1 LLKLKDKLRR
11 FDSSASQKLNNKIG
25 QQLSDFLKSQKKK
38 NMISKYRKQFNE
50 EFSQE
55 KYNQLK
61 EILKEKSGLAPSF
74 RISESPIFLTK
85 KFEDKLIDATESIID
100 QIKNLP
106 HETLQKAIPD
116 NCRVPNDTDKPHFF
130 TIDFG
135 VCKNENGEIEPQL
148 IELQAF
154 PSLYAFQKVFEDTF
168 CEVYPFLS
176 EIRNKMPHEEFKNY
190 LKELIVG
197 NENPENVILLEIYP
211 EKQKTAIDFI
221 FTEKLLGIKTVCLTK
236 IKKQGRKLFY
246 ENDGKLIEIKRIY
259 NRVIF
264 DELDRI
270 PDLKIEFDF
279 REDVDVTWVT
289 HPNWFFKIS
298 KFLLPMLKH
307 QFVPKSY
314 FLHEFPENEKL
325 ENFVL
330 KPLFSFAGS
339 GVNLN
344 PTKEITDAIEDKENY
359 ILQRKVTYEPIF
371 EDINGE
377 FSKGEIRLL
386 YIWRENDDRPI
397 LLENLGRMTKAAMV
411 NVDFNKKDAIWIG
424 SSNAFFAEE

>member
-1 LLKLKDKLRR
+1 
-11 FDSSASQKLNNKIG
+11 
-25 QQLSDFLKSQKKK
+25 
-38 NMISKYRKQFNE
+38 MIPKYRKHFNQ
-50 EFSQE
+50 EFSDE
-55 KYNQLK
+55 KYKQLK
-61 EILKEKSGLAPSF
+61 EILKQKGGIEPGF

-85 KFEDKLIDATESIID
+85 EFESKLLDASESIIS
-100 QIKNLP
+100 QIKALP
-106 HETLQKAIPD
+106 AETLQKAIPD
-116 NCRVPNDTDKPHFF
+116 NCRVPNDTDQPHFF

-135 VCKNENGEIEPQL
+135 VCKNEDGTIEPQL

-154 PSLYAFQKVFEDTF
+154 PSLYVFQKIYEETF

-176 EIRNKMPHEEFKNY
+176 SIRNPMSHADFKQY
-190 LKELIVG
+190 LKDLIVG
-197 NENPENVILLEIYP
+197 DENPENVILLEIFP
-211 EKQKTAIDFI
+211 EKQKTAIDFTL
-221 FTEKLLGIKTVCLTK
+221 TEQLLGIKTVCLTK
-236 IKKQGRKLFY
+236 IKKEGKKLYY
-246 ENDGKLIEIKRIY
+246 ENDSKLVEIKRIY

-279 REDVDVTWVT
+279 REEVDVQWIT

-298 KFLLPMLKH
+298 KFILPFLKH

-314 FLHEFPENEKL
+314 FLHEFPEHENL

-344 PTKEITDAIEDKENY
+344 PTKEITDTIEDKENY
-359 ILQRKVTYEPIF
+359 ILQRKVTYEPLF

-377 FSKGEIRLL
+377 FSKAEIRLL
-386 YIWRENDDRPI
+386 YIWKENDERPI

-424 SSNAFFAEE
+424 SSNAFFGEL

>member
-1 LLKLKDKLRR
+1 
-11 FDSSASQKLNNKIG
+11 
-25 QQLSDFLKSQKKK
+25 
-38 NMISKYRKQFNE
+38 MIPKYRKQFNQ

-55 KYNQLK
+55 KYNQFK
-61 EILKEKSGLAPSF
+61 EILEQKSGLETGF
-74 RISESPIFLTK
+74 RISESPLFLTK
-85 KFEDKLIDATESIID
+85 EFESKLIDASESIIS

-106 HETLQKAIPD
+106 EETLQKAIPD
-116 NCRVPNDTDKPHFF
+116 NCRVPNDTKQPHFF

-135 VCKNENGEIEPQL
+135 ICKSENGEIEPQL

-154 PSLYAFQKVFEDTF
+154 PSLYAFQKVFEQTF
-168 CEVYPFLS
+168 CDVYPFLS
-176 EIRNKMPHEEFKNY
+176 ELQNKMPHDDFKNHMKD
-190 LKELIVG
+190 LLLG
-197 NENPENVILLEIYP
+197 DENPEHVILLEIYP
-211 EKQKTAIDFI
+211 EKQKTAIDFVL
-221 FTEKLLGIKTVCLTK
+221 TEKLLGIKTVCLTK
-236 IKKQGRKLFY
+236 IKKDGRKLFY
-246 ENDGKLIEIKRIY
+246 ENEGKLTEIRRIY

-270 PDLKIEFDF
+270 PDLKTEFDF
-279 REDVDVTWVT
+279 REEVDVTWVT

-298 KFLLPMLKH
+298 KFLLPLLQH

-314 FLHEFPENEKL
+314 FLHEFPESESL

-359 ILQRKVTYEPIF
+359 ILQRKVNYEPIF

-377 FSKGEIRLL
+377 FSKAEIRLL
-386 YIWRENDDRPI
+386 YIWRENDERPI

>member
-1 LLKLKDKLRR
+1 
-11 FDSSASQKLNNKIG
+11 
-25 QQLSDFLKSQKKK
+25 
-38 NMISKYRKQFNE
+38 MISKYRKQFNE

-106 HETLQKAIPD
+106 YETLQKAIPD

-176 EIRNKMPHEEFKNY
+176 EVRNKMPHEEFKNY

-359 ILQRKVTYEPIF
+359 ILQRKVTYESIF

-377 FSKGEIRLL
+377 FSKAEIRLL

>member
-1 LLKLKDKLRR
+1 
-11 FDSSASQKLNNKIG
+11 
-25 QQLSDFLKSQKKK
+25 
-38 NMISKYRKQFNE
+38 MISKYRKQFNQ

-55 KYNQLK
+55 KYQQFK
-61 EILKEKSGLAPSF
+61 DILKQKSGLEPAF
-74 RISESPIFLTK
+74 RISESPLFLTK
-85 KFEDKLIDATESIID
+85 EFESKLIDATESIID
-100 QIKNLP
+100 QIKALP
-106 HETLQKAIPD
+106 AETLQKAVPE
-116 NCRVPNDTDKPHFF
+116 NCNVPNDTKQPHFF

-135 VCKNENGEIEPQL
+135 ICKSENGEIEPQL

-154 PSLYAFQKVFEDTF
+154 PSLYAFQKTFEDTF
-168 CEVYPFLS
+168 CEIYPFLS

-190 LKELIVG
+190 LKDSILG

-211 EKQKTAIDFI
+211 EKQKTAIDFAL
-221 FTEKLLGIKTVCLTK
+221 TEKLLGIKTVCLTK
-236 IKKQGRKLFY
+236 IKKQGKKLFY
-246 ENDGKLIEIKRIY
+246 ENDGKLVEIKRIY

-270 PDLKIEFDF
+270 PDLKTEFDF
-279 REDVDVTWVT
+279 REDVDVIWVT

-314 FLHEFPENEKL
+314 FLHEFPDHEKL
-325 ENFVL
+325 EDFVL

-377 FSKGEIRLL
+377 FSKAEIRLL
-386 YIWRENDDRPI
+386 YIWREDDERPI

-424 SSNAFFAEE
+424 SSNAFFVEE

>member
-1 LLKLKDKLRR
+1 
-11 FDSSASQKLNNKIG
+11 
-25 QQLSDFLKSQKKK
+25 
-38 NMISKYRKQFNE
+38 MIPKYRKQFNQ

-55 KYNQLK
+55 KYEKFQQ
-61 EILKEKSGLAPSF
+61 ILKVKSGLLPAF
-74 RISESPIFLTK
+74 RLSESPMFLTHEFK
-85 KFEDKLIDATESIID
+85 NKLIDASESIID
-100 QIKNLP
+100 QIKALP
-106 HETLQKAIPD
+106 EGTLEKAIPE
-116 NCRVPNDTDKPHFF
+116 NCKVPNDTAKPHFF

-135 VCKNENGEIEPQL
+135 ICRSENGEIEPQL

-168 CEVYPFLS
+168 SEMYHFLE
-176 EIRNKMPHEEFKNY
+176 EIKSKMPQDEFQNY
-190 LKELIVG
+190 IRELIVG
-197 NENPENVILLEIYP
+197 DENPENVILLEIYP
-211 EKQKTAIDFI
+211 EKQKTAIDFAL
-221 FTEKLLGIKTVCLTK
+221 TEKLLGIKTVCLTK
-236 IKKQGRKLFY
+236 VKKEGKKLFY
-246 ENDGKLIEIKRIY
+246 ENDVQKIQINRIY

-270 PDLKIEFDF
+270 PDLQLEFDF
-279 REDVDVTWVT
+279 REEADVKWIT

-314 FLHEFPENEKL
+314 FLHDFPESENL

-344 PTKEITDAIEDKENY
+344 PTKEITEAIEDKENY
-359 ILQRKVTYEPIF
+359 ILQRKVTYEPVF
-371 EDINGE
+371 EDINGD
-377 FSKGEIRLL
+377 FSKAEIRLL
-386 YIWRENDDRPI
+386 YIWREQDERPI

-424 SSNAFFAEE
+424 SSNAFFAD

>member
-1 LLKLKDKLRR
+1 
-11 FDSSASQKLNNKIG
+11 
-25 QQLSDFLKSQKKK
+25 
-38 NMISKYRKQFNE
+38 MISKYRKQFNQ

-55 KYNQLK
+55 KYEKVKNL
-61 EILKEKSGLAPSF
+61 IKEKSGIEAGF
-74 RISESPIFLTK
+74 RLSESPLFLTK
-85 KFEDKLIDATESIID
+85 EFEAKLLDASESIID
-100 QIKNLP
+100 QIKKLP
-106 HETLQKAIPD
+106 EGTLEKAIPE
-116 NCRVPNDTDKPHFF
+116 NCNVPNDTQQPHFF

-135 VCKNENGEIEPQL
+135 ICRSENGKIEPQL

-154 PSLYAFQKVFEDTF
+154 PSLYAFQKIFEDTL

-176 EIRNKMPHEEFKNY
+176 EIKNKMTSEE
-190 LKELIVG
+190 LKQHLTELIIG
-197 NENPENVILLEIYP
+197 DENPENVILLEIFP
-211 EKQKTAIDFI
+211 EKQKTSIDFVL
-221 FTEKLLGIKTVCLTK
+221 TEKLLGIKTVCLTK
-236 IKKQGRKLFY
+236 VKKEGKKLFY
-246 ENDGKLIEIKRIY
+246 ENEGKKTEIKRIY

-264 DELDRI
+264 DELDKI

-279 REDVDVTWVT
+279 REEADVKWIT

-298 KFLLPMLKH
+298 KFLLPMLNH

-314 FLHEFPENEKL
+314 FLHEFPEAENL

-344 PTKEITDAIEDKENY
+344 PTKEITDAIQDKENY
-359 ILQRKVTYEPIF
+359 ILQRKVDYEPIF

-377 FSKGEIRLL
+377 FSKAEIRLL
-386 YIWRENDDRPI
+386 YIWRENEDRPV

>member
-1 LLKLKDKLRR
+1 
-11 FDSSASQKLNNKIG
+11 
-25 QQLSDFLKSQKKK
+25 
-38 NMISKYRKQFNE
+38 MIHKYRKQFNE

-55 KYNQLK
+55 KYEKFK
-61 EILKEKSGLAPSF
+61 EILIQKSGLSPEF
-74 RISESPIFLTK
+74 RISESPMFLTK
-85 KFEDKLIDATESIID
+85 EFKNKLLDASESIID
-100 QIKNLP
+100 QIKALST
-106 HETLQKAIPD
+106 ETLQKAIPE
-116 NCRVPNDTDKPHFF
+116 NCKVPNDTKQPHFF

-135 VCKNENGEIEPQL
+135 ICKSENGEIEPQL

-168 CEVYPFLS
+168 CEVYPFLD
-176 EIRNKMPHEEFKNY
+176 EIKNKMPHEEFKNY
-190 LKELIVG
+190 LKDLILG

-211 EKQKTAIDFI
+211 EKQKTAIDFV
-221 FTEKLLGIKTVCLTK
+221 FTENLLGIKTVCLTK
-236 IKKQGRKLFY
+236 LKKQGKKLYY
-246 ENDGKLIEIKRIY
+246 ENNGQLTEVKRIY

-264 DELDRI
+264 DELDKI
-270 PDLKIEFDF
+270 PDLKTEFDF
-279 REDVDVTWVT
+279 REGIDVTWVT

-298 KFLLPMLKH
+298 KFLLPMLNHK
-307 QFVPKSY
+307 FIPKSY
-314 FLHEFPENEKL
+314 FLHEFPETENL

-344 PTKEITDAIEDKENY
+344 PTQEIIDAINDKENY

-371 EDINGE
+371 EDTNGD
-377 FSKGEIRLL
+377 FSKAEIRLL
-386 YIWRENDDRPI
+386 YIWRENDERPI
-397 LLENLGRMTKAAMV
+397 LLENLGRMTKAAMI

>member
-1 LLKLKDKLRR
+1 
-11 FDSSASQKLNNKIG
+11 
-25 QQLSDFLKSQKKK
+25 
-38 NMISKYRKQFNE
+38 MIPKYRKQFNQ
-50 EFSQE
+50 EFSGE
-55 KYNQLK
+55 KYKQLK
-61 EILKEKSGLAPSF
+61 DILKQKSGIEPGF
-74 RISESPIFLTK
+74 RTSESPIFLTK
-85 KFEDKLIDATESIID
+85 EFEGKLLDTSESIIT
-100 QIKNLP
+100 QIKALP
-106 HETLQKAIPD
+106 SETLQKAIPE
-116 NCRVPNDTDKPHFF
+116 NCRVPNDTNQPHFF

-135 VCKNENGEIEPQL
+135 ICKSEKGEIEPQL

-154 PSLYAFQKVFEDTF
+154 PSLYAFQKTFEDTF
-168 CEVYPFLS
+168 CEVYPFLAD
-176 EIRNKMPHEEFKNY
+176 IRNTMPQSTFQEH

-197 NENPENVILLEIYP
+197 NENPEHVILLEIFP
-211 EKQKTAIDFI
+211 ERQKTAIDFAL
-221 FTEKLLGIKTVCLTK
+221 TEKLLGIKTVCLTK
-236 IKKQGRKLFY
+236 VKKEGKKLYY
-246 ENDGKLIEIKRIY
+246 ENNGQLTEIKRIY

-270 PDLKIEFDF
+270 PDLVTEFDF
-279 REDVDVTWVT
+279 RQEVDVKWIT

-298 KFLLPMLKH
+298 KFLLPLLQH

-314 FLHEFPENEKL
+314 FLHEFPETENL
-325 ENFVL
+325 EDFVL

-377 FSKGEIRLL
+377 FSKAEIRLL
-386 YIWRENDDRPI
+386 YIWKENDERPI

-424 SSNAFFAEE
+424 SSNAFFAES

>member
-1 LLKLKDKLRR
+1 
-11 FDSSASQKLNNKIG
+11 
-25 QQLSDFLKSQKKK
+25 
-38 NMISKYRKQFNE
+38 MIPKYRKQFNQ

-55 KYNQLK
+55 KYNQFK
-61 EILKEKSGLAPSF
+61 EILEQKSGLETGF
-74 RISESPIFLTK
+74 RISESPLFLTK
-85 KFEDKLIDATESIID
+85 EFESKLIDASESIIS

-106 HETLQKAIPD
+106 EETLQKAIPD
-116 NCRVPNDTDKPHFF
+116 NCRVPNDTKQPHFF

-135 VCKNENGEIEPQL
+135 ICKSENGEIEPQL

-154 PSLYAFQKVFEDTF
+154 PSLYAFQKVFEQTF
-168 CEVYPFLS
+168 CDVYPFLS
-176 EIRNKMPHEEFKNY
+176 ELQNKMPHDDFKNY
-190 LKELIVG
+190 MKDLLLG
-197 NENPENVILLEIYP
+197 DENPENVILLEIYP
-211 EKQKTAIDFI
+211 EKQKTAIDFVL
-221 FTEKLLGIKTVCLTK
+221 TEKLLGIKTVCLTK
-236 IKKQGRKLFY
+236 VKKEGRKLFY
-246 ENDGKLIEIKRIY
+246 ENDGKLTEIRRIY

-270 PDLKIEFDF
+270 PDLKTEFDF

-298 KFLLPMLKH
+298 KFLLPLLQH

-314 FLHEFPENEKL
+314 FLHEFPESENL

-359 ILQRKVTYEPIF
+359 ILQRKVNYEPIF

-377 FSKGEIRLL
+377 FSKAEIRLL
-386 YIWRENDDRPI
+386 YIWRENDERPI

>member
-1 LLKLKDKLRR
+1 
-11 FDSSASQKLNNKIG
+11 
-25 QQLSDFLKSQKKK
+25 
-38 NMISKYRKQFNE
+38 MIPKYRKQFNQ

-55 KYNQLK
+55 KYNQFK
-61 EILKEKSGLAPSF
+61 EILKQKSGLEAGF
-74 RISESPIFLTK
+74 RISESPLFLTK
-85 KFEDKLIDATESIID
+85 EFESKLIDASESIIT

-106 HETLQKAIPD
+106 EETLQKAIPD
-116 NCRVPNDTDKPHFF
+116 NCRVPKDTKQPHFF

-135 VCKNENGEIEPQL
+135 ICKSENGEIEPQL

-154 PSLYAFQKVFEDTF
+154 PSLYAFQKVFEQTF
-168 CEVYPFLS
+168 CDVYPFLS
-176 EIRNKMPHEEFKNY
+176 ELQNKTPHEDFKNY
-190 LKELIVG
+190 MTDLILG
-197 NENPENVILLEIYP
+197 NENPEHVILLEIYP
-211 EKQKTAIDFI
+211 EKQKTAIDFVL
-221 FTEKLLGIKTVCLTK
+221 TEKLLGIKTVCLTK
-236 IKKQGRKLFY
+236 IKKDGRKLFY
-246 ENDGKLIEIKRIY
+246 ENDGKLTEIRRIY

-270 PDLKIEFDF
+270 PDLKTEFDF
-279 REDVDVTWVT
+279 REEVDVTWVT

-298 KFLLPMLKH
+298 KFLLPLLQH

-314 FLHEFPENEKL
+314 FLHEFPESESL

-359 ILQRKVTYEPIF
+359 ILQRKVSYEPIF

-377 FSKGEIRLL
+377 FSKAEIRLL
-386 YIWRENDDRPI
+386 YIWRENDERPI

>member
-1 LLKLKDKLRR
+1 
-11 FDSSASQKLNNKIG
+11 
-25 QQLSDFLKSQKKK
+25 
-38 NMISKYRKQFNE
+38 MIPKYRKQFNQ

-55 KYNQLK
+55 KYKQFK
-61 EILKEKSGLAPSF
+61 EVLKEKSGIEPGF
-74 RISESPIFLTK
+74 RISESPLFLTK
-85 KFEDKLIDATESIID
+85 DFESKLINASESIID
-100 QIKNLP
+100 QIKNLSP
-106 HETLQKAIPD
+106 ELLQKAVPD
-116 NCRVPNDTDKPHFF
+116 HCRVPNDTAKPHFF

-135 VCKNENGEIEPQL
+135 ICKGENGEIEPQL

-154 PSLYAFQKVFEDTF
+154 PSLYAFQRVFEDTF
-168 CEVYPFLS
+168 CEIYPFIS
-176 EIRNKMPHEEFKNY
+176 EIRNKIPFESFQNY
-190 LKELIVG
+190 LKDLIVG
-197 NENPENVILLEIYP
+197 DEKPENVILLEIYP
-211 EKQKTAIDFI
+211 EKQKTAIDFVL
-221 FTEKLLGIKTVCLTK
+221 TEKLLGIKTVCLTK
-236 IKKQGRKLFY
+236 IKKEGKTLFY
-246 ENDGKLIEIKRIY
+246 ENDGKLTEIKRIY

-270 PDLKIEFDF
+270 PDLKTEFDF
-279 REDVDVTWVT
+279 REEVDVTWVT
-289 HPNWFFKIS
+289 HPNWFFKVS
-298 KFLLPMLKH
+298 KFLLPLLQH

-314 FLHEFPENEKL
+314 FLHEFPESEAL

-377 FSKGEIRLL
+377 FSKAEIRLL
-386 YIWRENDDRPI
+386 YIWRENDERPI

>member
-1 LLKLKDKLRR
+1 M
-11 FDSSASQKLNNKIG
+11 
-25 QQLSDFLKSQKKK
+25 SDFFNHKKKK
-38 NMISKYRKQFNE
+38 NMIPTYREQFNQ

-55 KYNQLK
+55 KYSRLK
-61 EILKEKSGLAPSF
+61 EILKQKSGLEPVF
-74 RISESPIFLTK
+74 RISESPLFLTK
-85 KFEDKLIDATESIID
+85 EFESKLINASESIID
-100 QIKNLP
+100 QIKALP
-106 HETLQKAIPD
+106 AEVLQKAIPE
-116 NCRVPNDTDKPHFF
+116 NCRVPNDTDQPHFF

-135 VCKNENGEIEPQL
+135 ICKSGNGEIEPQL

-176 EIRNKMPHEEFKNY
+176 EIRNKMPHETFKNH

-197 NENPENVILLEIYP
+197 SENPEHVILLEIYP
-211 EKQKTAIDFI
+211 EKQKTAIDFVL
-221 FTEKLLGIKTVCLTK
+221 TEKLLGIKTVCLTK
-236 IKKQGRKLFY
+236 IKKEGKKLFY
-246 ENDGKLIEIKRIY
+246 DNNGQLTEVKRIY

-270 PDLKIEFDF
+270 PDLKTEFDF
-279 REDVDVTWVT
+279 REDIDVTWVT

-298 KFLLPMLKH
+298 KYLLPLLHH

-314 FLHEFPENEKL
+314 FLHEFPEHENL
-325 ENFVL
+325 EDFVL

-359 ILQRKVTYEPIF
+359 ILQRKVQYEPVF
-371 EDINGE
+371 KDINGE
-377 FSKGEIRLL
+377 FSKAEIRLL
-386 YIWRENDDRPI
+386 YIWYENDERPI

>member
-1 LLKLKDKLRR
+1 
-11 FDSSASQKLNNKIG
+11 
-25 QQLSDFLKSQKKK
+25 
-38 NMISKYRKQFNE
+38 MISKYRQQFNE
-50 EFSQE
+50 EFTQE
-55 KYNQLK
+55 KYKQFND
-61 EILKEKSGLAPSF
+61 ILKEKSGLSPSF
-74 RISESPIFLTK
+74 RLSESPMFLSSDFK
-85 KFEDKLIDATESIID
+85 SKLIDASESIID
-100 QIKNLP
+100 QIKALP
-106 HETLQKAIPD
+106 EGTLEKAIPE
-116 NCRVPNDTDKPHFF
+116 NCKVPNDTKQPHFF

-135 VCKNENGEIEPQL
+135 ICRSENGEIEPQL

-168 CEVYPFLS
+168 CEIYPFLN
-176 EIRNKMPHEEFKNY
+176 EIKSKIPQEEFQNQM
-190 LKELIVG
+190 KELIVG
-197 NENPENVILLEIYP
+197 DENPENVILLEIYP
-211 EKQKTAIDFI
+211 EKQKTAIDFAL
-221 FTEKLLGIKTVCLTK
+221 TEKLLGIKTVCLTK
-236 IKKQGRKLFY
+236 VKKEGKKLYY
-246 ENDGKLIEIKRIY
+246 ENDGREIPINRIY

-264 DELDRI
+264 DELDKI
-270 PDLKIEFDF
+270 PDLHLEFDF
-279 REDVDVTWVT
+279 REEADVKWIT

-314 FLHEFPENEKL
+314 FLHEFPESENL

-359 ILQRKVTYEPIF
+359 ILQRKVVYEPIF

-377 FSKGEIRLL
+377 FSKAEIRLL
-386 YIWRENDDRPI
+386 YIWKENEERPI

-424 SSNAFFAEE
+424 SSNAFFVD

>member
-1 LLKLKDKLRR
+1 
-11 FDSSASQKLNNKIG
+11 
-25 QQLSDFLKSQKKK
+25 
-38 NMISKYRKQFNE
+38 MIPKYRKQFNR

-55 KYNQLK
+55 KYSHFK
-61 EILKEKSGLAPSF
+61 EILKQKSGLEPSF
-74 RISESPIFLTK
+74 RVSESPIFLTK
-85 KFEDKLIDATESIID
+85 EFENKLIDASESIID
-100 QIKNLP
+100 QIKAIP
-106 HETLQKAIPD
+106 FETLQKAIPD
-116 NCRVPNDTDKPHFF
+116 SCRVPNDTHQPHFF

-135 VCKNENGEIEPQL
+135 VCRSENGEIEPQL

-154 PSLYAFQKVFEDTF
+154 PSLYAFQKELEETF
-168 CEVYPFLS
+168 CEVYPFIS
-176 EIRNKMPHEEFKNY
+176 EIKNKMPHEEFKSY

-197 NENPENVILLEIYP
+197 DENPENVILLEIFP
-211 EKQKTAIDFI
+211 EKQKTVIDFV
-221 FTEKLLGIKTVCLTK
+221 FTEKLLGIKTVCLTQV
-236 IKKQGRKLFY
+236 KKEGRKLYY
-246 ENDGKLIEIKRIY
+246 ENNGRQIEIKRIY

-264 DELDRI
+264 DELERI
-270 PDLKIEFDF
+270 PDLKTEFDF
-279 REDVDVTWVT
+279 REEADVKWIT

-298 KFLLPMLKH
+298 KFLLPLLNH

-314 FLHEFPENEKL
+314 FLHEFPDSENL

-359 ILQRKVTYEPIF
+359 ILQRKVSYEPIF

-377 FSKGEIRLL
+377 FSKAEIRLL
-386 YIWRENDDRPI
+386 YIWRENDERPI

-424 SSNAFFAEE
+424 SSNAFFGDE

>member
-1 LLKLKDKLRR
+1 
-11 FDSSASQKLNNKIG
+11 
-25 QQLSDFLKSQKKK
+25 
-38 NMISKYRKQFNE
+38 MIPKYRKQFNQE
-50 EFSQE
+50 SSDE
-55 KYNQLK
+55 KYKKLK
-61 EILKEKSGLAPSF
+61 EILKQKGGIEPGF
-74 RISESPIFLTK
+74 RVSESPIFLTK
-85 KFEDKLIDATESIID
+85 EFEGKLLDASESIIT
-100 QIKNLP
+100 QIKALP
-106 HETLQKAIPD
+106 AEVLQKAIPD
-116 NCRVPNDTDKPHFF
+116 NCRVPDDTDQPHFF

-135 VCKNENGEIEPQL
+135 ICKGENGEIEPQL

-154 PSLYAFQKVFEDTF
+154 PSLYAFQKTFEDTF

-176 EIRNKMPHEEFKNY
+176 EIRNTMPHETFRQH
-190 LKELIVG
+190 LKDLIVG
-197 NENPENVILLEIYP
+197 DENPENVILLEIFP
-211 EKQKTAIDFI
+211 EKQKTAIDFAL
-221 FTEKLLGIKTVCLTK
+221 TEQLLGIKTICLTK
-236 IKKQGRKLFY
+236 VKKQGRKLFY
-246 ENDGKLIEIKRIY
+246 ENDGQLVEIQRIY

-270 PDLKIEFDF
+270 PDLKTEFDF
-279 REDVDVTWVT
+279 REEVDVKWIT

-298 KFLLPMLKH
+298 KFLLPLLQH

-314 FLHEFPENEKL
+314 FLHEFPEHENL
-325 ENFVL
+325 EDFVL

-377 FSKGEIRLL
+377 FSKAEIRLL
-386 YIWRENDDRPI
+386 YIWKESDERPI

-424 SSNAFFAEE
+424 SSNAFFAEG

>member
-1 LLKLKDKLRR
+1 
-11 FDSSASQKLNNKIG
+11 
-25 QQLSDFLKSQKKK
+25 
-38 NMISKYRKQFNE
+38 MIPKYRQQFNQD
-50 EFSQE
+50 FSQE
-55 KYNQLK
+55 KYSLLK
-61 EILKEKSGLAPSF
+61 EYLKQKSGLEPGF
-74 RISESPIFLTK
+74 RVSESPIFLTK
-85 KFEDKLIDATESIID
+85 EFESKLIDASESIID
-100 QIKNLP
+100 QIK
-106 HETLQKAIPD
+106 TLSPDLLRKAVPD
-116 NCRVPNDTDKPHFF
+116 NCRVPGDTDKPHFF

-135 VCKNENGEIEPQL
+135 ICRSENGEIEPQL

-154 PSLYAFQKVFEDTF
+154 PSLYAFQKVFEETF

-176 EIRNKMPHEEFKNY
+176 EIRNRMPDETFKKH

-197 NENPENVILLEIYP
+197 EENPENVILLEIYP
-211 EKQKTAIDFI
+211 EKQKTAIDFAL
-221 FTEKLLGIKTVCLTK
+221 TEKLLGIKTVCLTK
-236 IKKQGRKLFY
+236 IKKNGRKLYY
-246 ENDGKLIEIKRIY
+246 EHEGNLVEIKRIY

-270 PDLKIEFDF
+270 PGLKTEFDF
-279 REDVDVTWVT
+279 REDVDVKWIT

-298 KFLLPMLKH
+298 KFLLPLLQH

-314 FLHEFPENEKL
+314 FLNEFPKNENL

-344 PTKEITDAIEDKENY
+344 PTKEITDAIDDKENY
-359 ILQRKVTYEPIF
+359 ILQRKVNYEPVF
-371 EDINGE
+371 EDINGD

-386 YIWRENDDRPI
+386 YIWRENDERPI
-397 LLENLGRMTKAAMV
+397 LLENLARMTKADMV

-424 SSNAFFAEE
+424 SSNAFFAQE

>member
-1 LLKLKDKLRR
+1 
-11 FDSSASQKLNNKIG
+11 
-25 QQLSDFLKSQKKK
+25 
-38 NMISKYRKQFNE
+38 MIPKYRKQFNQ
-50 EFSQE
+50 EFSQD
-55 KYNQLK
+55 KYQQLK
-61 EILKEKSGLAPSF
+61 DTLKQKGGIEPTF
-74 RISESPIFLTK
+74 RISESPLFLTK
-85 KFEDKLIDATESIID
+85 EFEGKLLDASESIIS
-100 QIKNLP
+100 QIKALP
-106 HETLQKAIPD
+106 DELLQKAIPD
-116 NCRVPNDTDKPHFF
+116 NCRVPNDTNQPHFF

-135 VCKNENGEIEPQL
+135 ICKSENGEIEPQL

-154 PSLYAFQKVFEDTF
+154 PSLYAFQKTFEETF
-168 CEVYPFLS
+168 CEVYPFLND
-176 EIRNKMPHEEFKNY
+176 IKNTMPHETFKNY
-190 LKELIVG
+190 LKELILG
-197 NENPENVILLEIYP
+197 DDHPENVILLEIFP
-211 EKQKTAIDFI
+211 EKQKTAIDFAL
-221 FTEKLLGIKTVCLTK
+221 TEQLLGIKTVCLTK
-236 IKKQGRKLFY
+236 VKKEGKKLYY
-246 ENDGKLIEIKRIY
+246 ENEGKPVQIKRIY

-270 PDLKIEFDF
+270 PDLKTEFDF
-279 REDVDVTWVT
+279 REEAEVKWIT

-298 KFLLPMLKH
+298 KFLLPLLQH

-314 FLHEFPENEKL
+314 FLHEFPENESL

-377 FSKGEIRLL
+377 FSKAEIRLL
-386 YIWRENDDRPI
+386 YIWRENDERPI

-424 SSNAFFAEE
+424 SSNAFFAEG

>member
-1 LLKLKDKLRR
+1 
-11 FDSSASQKLNNKIG
+11 
-25 QQLSDFLKSQKKK
+25 
-38 NMISKYRKQFNE
+38 MIPKYRKQFNQ

-55 KYNQLK
+55 KYNQFK
-61 EILKEKSGLAPSF
+61 EILKQKSGLEAGF
-74 RISESPIFLTK
+74 RISESPLFLTK
-85 KFEDKLIDATESIID
+85 EFESKLIDASESIIT

-106 HETLQKAIPD
+106 EETLQKAIPD
-116 NCRVPNDTDKPHFF
+116 NCRVPNDTKQPHFF

-135 VCKNENGEIEPQL
+135 ICKSENGEIEPQL

-154 PSLYAFQKVFEDTF
+154 PSLYAFQKVFEQTF
-168 CEVYPFLS
+168 CDVYPFLS
-176 EIRNKMPHEEFKNY
+176 ELQNKTPHEDFKNY
-190 LKELIVG
+190 IKDLILG
-197 NENPENVILLEIYP
+197 NENPEHVILLEIYP
-211 EKQKTAIDFI
+211 EKQKTAIDFVL
-221 FTEKLLGIKTVCLTK
+221 TEKLLGIKTVCLTK
-236 IKKQGRKLFY
+236 IKKDGRKLFY
-246 ENDGKLIEIKRIY
+246 ENDGKLTEIRRIY

-270 PDLKIEFDF
+270 PDLKTEFDF

-298 KFLLPMLKH
+298 KFLLPLLQH

-314 FLHEFPENEKL
+314 FLHEFPESESL

-359 ILQRKVTYEPIF
+359 ILQRKVNYEPIF

-377 FSKGEIRLL
+377 FSKAEIRLL
-386 YIWRENDDRPI
+386 YIWRENDERPI